1 MGFLDREKE
10 DFAMIHQS
18 IRCGRMR
25 GFTLIELLVVI
36 AIISVLI
43 ALLLPAVQA
52 AREAA
57 RRAQCTNNLKQ
68 ITLAIANYVDVN
80 SVTPL
85 HEYRYATEN
94 GGANGNSGTHSW
106 YCAIAPY
113 LEQMPMYNSI
123 NFTYTLEWVYGGPVK
138 GPNIIDL
145 TVNQASI
152 ASLLCPSD
160 GIVNTCSGYA
170 QYISYQPGNFNYVA
184 NTGHPR
190 NVLLPGDPP
199 NTGALPP
206 LSGILST
213 SKMYLGQLFCTAVS
227 NPNVNVNVTL
237 ASITDG
243 TSNTAAVS
251 ESLVNDG
258 SGNSSDKR
266 RNLYY
271 TASGLI
277 DAEIYPSVPALAVV
291 QDGLAS
297 PIEYPP
303 WSFFKGLTWAYTDAW
318 ERHVYAHLFPP
329 NTPPINTY
337 HNNTF
342 RCQEGDSGMC
352 PSSNHPGGI
361 NVSFMDGSVHFIKNS
376 INLQTWWFLGT
387 RGRGEVVSSDSY

>member
-1 MGFLDREKE
+1 
-10 DFAMIHQS
+10 MIPEPPGHA
-18 IRCGRMR
+18 RAR

-36 AIISVLI
+36 AIIAVLI
-43 ALLLPAVQA
+43 ALLLPAVQS

-57 RRAQCTNNLKQ
+57 RRMQCTNNLKQ

-80 SVTPL
+80 IYTPL

-94 GGANGNSGTHSW
+94 GGTNGNAGTHSW
-106 YCAIAPY
+106 FCFIAPY
-113 LEQMPMYNSI
+113 MEQMTMYNAM
-123 NFTYTLEWVYGGPVK
+123 NFTYTLEWVYSGAIT
-138 GPNIIDL
+138 GPNPIDL
-145 TVNQASI
+145 TVNKASI

-160 GIVNTCSGYA
+160 ALVNTCSGYA
-170 QYISYQPGNFNYVA
+170 QYISYQPGNFNYVG

-190 NVLLPGDPP
+190 NVLLPGDAP

-206 LSGILST
+206 LSGIMST
-213 SKMYLGQLFCTAVS
+213 SKMYLGVLYCTAVS
-227 NPNVNVNVTL
+227 DPNVNVNVSM

-258 SGNSSDKR
+258 TGNASDQR
-266 RNLYY
+266 RNLHY

-277 DAEIYPSVPALAVV
+277 DAQNFPSVPALAVV
-291 QDGLAS
+291 QDGLAG
-297 PIEYPP
+297 PINYPP
-303 WSFFKGLTWAYTDAW
+303 WSFFKGVTWAYTDGW

-352 PSSNHPGGI
+352 PTSNHPGGV
-361 NVSFMDGSVHFIKNS
+361 NVSFMDGSVRFIKNS
-376 INLQTWWFLGT
+376 VNLQTWWFLGT
-387 RGRGEVVSSDSY
+387 RGRGELISADTY

>member
-1 MGFLDREKE
+1 VAVLDRNDE
-10 DFAMIHQS
+10 DSIMILLS
-18 IRCGRMR
+18 RRCNRSR

-36 AIISVLI
+36 AIIAVLI

-80 SVTPL
+80 NVTPL

-94 GGANGNSGTHSW
+94 GGANGSAGTHSW
-106 YCAIAPY
+106 YCGVAPFM
-113 LEQMPMYNSI
+113 EQTSMYNSI
-123 NFTYTLEWVYGGPVK
+123 NFSYTMEWVYNGPMK
-138 GPNIIDL
+138 GPNPIDN
-145 TVNQASI
+145 TVIRASI

-160 GIVNTCSGYA
+160 AIVNTCSGYA

-206 LSGILST
+206 LTGILST
-213 SKMYLGQLFCTAVS
+213 SKMYLGQLFCTAIS

-237 ASITDG
+237 ASITAG

-258 SGNSSDKR
+258 SGNSPDKR

-271 TASGLI
+271 TASGLV
-277 DAEIYPSVPALAVV
+277 DAQNFPSVPALAVV
-291 QDGLAS
+291 QDGLAN
-297 PIEYPP
+297 PIEYAP

-337 HNNTF
+337 HNNKF

-352 PSSNHPGGI
+352 PTSNHPGGV

-376 INLQTWWFLGT
+376 VSLQAWWFMGT
-387 RGRGEVVSSDSY
+387 RGRGEIVSADSY

>member
-1 MGFLDREKE
+1 
-10 DFAMIHQS
+10 MIDNVPR
-18 IRCGRMR
+18 IGRPR

-36 AIISVLI
+36 AIIAVLI

-80 SVTPL
+80 NVTPL
-85 HEYRYATEN
+85 HEYRYATET

-106 YCAIAPY
+106 FCFIAPY
-113 LEQMPMYNSI
+113 LEQMTMYNAM
-123 NFTYTLEWVYGGPVK
+123 NFLYTQEWAYSGAVT
-138 GPNIIDL
+138 GPNPTEM
-145 TVNQASI
+145 TVNKASI
-152 ASLLCPSD
+152 ATLLCPSD
-160 GIVNTCSGYA
+160 GIINTGSGDPTVV
-170 QYISYQPGNFNYVA
+170 YQCGNFNYVG

-206 LSGILST
+206 LTGVIST
-213 SKMYLGQLFCTAVS
+213 SKMYLGQLYCTAVS
-227 NPNVNVNVTL
+227 DPNVNVNVTM

-258 SGNSSDKR
+258 SGNNPDGR
-266 RNLYY
+266 RNLNY
-271 TASGLI
+271 TYAGLM
-277 DAEIYPSVPALAVV
+277 DAQNYPSIGAMAVI
-291 QDGLAS
+291 QDGLAN
-297 PIEYPP
+297 PVNYAP
-303 WSFFKGLTWAYTDAW
+303 WGVYKGLTWAYTDAW

-337 HNNTF
+337 HDNTF

-352 PSSNHPGGI
+352 PTSNHPGGV
-361 NVSFMDGSVHFIKNS
+361 NVAFMDGSVHFIKNS
-376 INLQTWWFLGT
+376 ISLQTWWFMGT
-387 RGRGEVVSSDSY
+387 RNRGEIISADTY